1 LKNTEENCE
10 MIWKI
15 WMKCEMIWQI
25 GKKGK
30 LKSEKIWKIWRSS
43 IRRTLYRILCY
54 YLLKMLYENN
64 IRNNKTDI
72 KKTKRV
78 IFENGKKNEKI

>member
-1 LKNTEENCE
+1 

-15 WMKCEMIWQI
+15 WMKCEMIWKI

-43 IRRTLYRILCY
+43 IRRTLHRILFY
-54 YLLKMLYENN
+54 YLLKMLHENN

-72 KKTKRV
+72 KKTKRQ
-78 IFENGKKNEKI
+78 IFENGKKLKKYEKEK